1 MKKTLF
7 FLLFT
12 LSASIGFSQNVL
24 YFSDGYIDS
33 IYNTV
38 FTTETIFIIDNS
50 AKTLTQKYDS
60 INKTFNIIK
69 VIENPN
75 KDIVTSYELEEV
87 GYNGVIYF
95 AVRHTNNVEMV
106 FFKEDEDSPEYR
118 ALFNISDTYFKE

>member
-1 MKKTLF
+1 MKKILF

-12 LSASIGFSQNVL
+12 SIGYSQDIL

-33 IYNTV
+33 TYNTA
-38 FTTETIFIIDNS
+38 FATETIFIIDNS

-75 KDIVTSYELEEV
+75 KDIVTSYKLEEV

-106 FFKEDEDSPEYR
+106 FFKEDEDSPEY
-118 ALFNISDTYFKE
+118 